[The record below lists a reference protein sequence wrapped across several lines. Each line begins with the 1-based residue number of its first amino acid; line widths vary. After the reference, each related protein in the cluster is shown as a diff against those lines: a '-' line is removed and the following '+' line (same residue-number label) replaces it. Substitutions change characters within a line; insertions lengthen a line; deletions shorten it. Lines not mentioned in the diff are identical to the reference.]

1 MSESLAAHVEGSGD
15 DILLLHGQPGDAAD
29 WAGVT
34 RLLAPRHRVIA
45 PDRPG
50 YGRTGGR
57 AVGIRENAQAVARLL
72 DELGAGPVVAA
83 GHSFGAG
90 VALALAQLHPV
101 RVNRLVLICPVT
113 PEDRL
118 GLADRLLASRRVGAA
133 TARIGFA
140 AAGWGLARE
149 GVQRWIGRVLPGL
162 DTERLPD
169 IARSWLHGSVWKSF
183 YREQRALFDELPG
196 FRDGLARFAVPT
208 TVVIASHDRITDPEA
223 GRAFAAAVG
232 AQLVEVPRAGHM
244 LPMQAPDEVAAAI
257 GAKGRPW

>member
-1 MSESLAAHVEGSGD
+1 MSASLAAHVEGSGD

-29 WAGVT
+29 WAGVM
-34 RLLAPRHRVIA
+34 RLLTPRFRVIT

-57 AVGIRENAQAVARLL
+57 AGGIRENADAVARLL
-72 DELGAGPVVAA
+72 DELGAERVVAA

-90 VALALAQLHPV
+90 VALALAQLHPD
-101 RVNRLVLICPVT
+101 RVSRLVLVCPVT

-133 TARIGFA
+133 AARAGFA
-140 AAGWGLARE
+140 AAGWGLARTE
-149 GVQRWIGRVLPGL
+149 VQRRIARVLPGL
-162 DTERLPD
+162 DSERLPD
-169 IARSWLHGSVWKSF
+169 IARLWLHGTVWKSF
-183 YREQRALFDELPG
+183 YREQRALFDELPA
-196 FRDGLARFAVPT
+196 FRAGLARLAVPT
-208 TVVIASHDRITDPEA
+208 TVVIATHDRITDPDA

-257 GAKGRPW
+257 GANGHP